1 MRSSLLLLAAQLWLA
16 GAAAAE
22 PIERILAVVD
32 GAPILL
38 SEVRGYTLIR
48 GVSTEAAVEALIDE
62 QLMLREAGR
71 LPESA
76 PTPQQAEAAFAELA
90 ARLDEAARQALDEG
104 LLRRL
109 SSRQATILRYVALRF
124 QPQVRVTED
133 ELREAWEREYRPQPS
148 PPAFDEVRA
157 ALAERLER
165 RALDARIEAWVAE
178 LREAASVR
186 YNPEPRP

>member
-1 MRSSLLLLAAQLWLA
+1 
-16 GAAAAE
+16 
-22 PIERILAVVD
+22 
-32 GAPILL
+32 
-38 SEVRGYTLIR
+38 
-48 GVSTEAAVEALIDE
+48 
-62 QLMLREAGR
+62 
-71 LPESA
+71 
-76 PTPQQAEAAFAELA
+76 
-90 ARLDEAARQALDEG
+90 
-104 LLRRL
+104 
-109 SSRQATILRYVALRF
+109 
-124 QPQVRVTED
+124 VRVTED